1 MSTLRP
7 LNVFLSS
14 SSKKV
19 DTRVKN
25 EYHNNKMDREH
36 PEKDIT
42 MGSYTLPM
50 IFRVCGLFRDGSG
63 RGV

>member
-1 MSTLRP
+1 LRP
-7 LNVFLSS
+7 LGVFLSS
-14 SSKKV
+14 SCKKV

-42 MGSYTLPM
+42 MGYCALLM
-50 IFRVCGLFRDGSG
+50 IFRVCGLFRHGLG
-63 RGV
+63 RS